1 MKFYIPAE
9 LTDPMVRDSERIE
22 HGEKM
27 PINFLSLEVDLR
39 RVTWLNSHPGW
50 VYTGTGLAKCA
61 DGSPPPAYDV
71 CLGFQRPRTP
81 EELEAQERDRAVY
94 VAHKEADY
102 ARRAEEQK
110 ALLEQ
115 VLSQLDPKG

>member
-1 MKFYIPAE
+1 MKFYVPLE
-9 LTDPMVRDSERIE
+9 LTDPMVRDTERIP
-22 HGEKM
+22 HGDQM
-27 PINFLSLEVDLR
+27 PINFLALEVDLR
-39 RVTWLNSHPGW
+39 RVCWLNSHPGW
-50 VYTGTGLAKCA
+50 VYTGTALIKCD

-81 EELEAQERDRAVY
+81 SEKEAQDRERTEY

-115 VLSQLDPKG
+115 VLASLNP

>member
-22 HGEKM
+22 HGETM

-39 RVTWLNSHPGW
+39 RVTWLNAHPGW
-50 VYTGTGLAKCA
+50 TYTGTALAKCA
-61 DGSPPPAYDV
+61 DGTPPPAYDV
-71 CLGFQRPRTP
+71 CIGFQRPRTP
-81 EELEAQERDRAVY
+81 EEKDNQTKDREAY
-94 VAHKEADY
+94 IAHKEADY

-110 ALLEQ
+110 ELLEK
-115 VLSQLDPKG
+115 VLSQLNP